1 MSRDVSLLHPKLQ
14 AIIPKIIQECAAQG
28 LPVLVTDGF
37 RSKAEQEAIYAQGR
51 TKPGTIVTQVTYPY
65 SAHNWGIAFDFCRN
79 VRGREY
85 DDTDNFFYRVAFVAK
100 KYGLDWGGDWKNFKD
115 KPHLQL
121 REYMPGNS
129 LSTLIKIYGD
139 PDTFRKAWKTEEPK
153 PGKTGFTDVPDGAW
167 YEEALLWAVENG
179 IIAGHEDGTFKPD
192 DPLTRAQI
200 VSILYRYNAYIGG
213 ERHD

>member
-14 AIIPKIIQECAAQG
+14 AIIPQIIQECAAQG

-51 TKPGTIVTQVTYPY
+51 TKPGTIVTQVWYPN
-65 SAHNWGIAFDFCRN
+65 SAHNWGVAFDFCRN

-85 DDTDNFFYRVAFVAK
+85 DNTDNFFYRVAFVAK
-100 KYGLDWGGDWKNFKD
+100 QHGLEWGGDWENFKD
-115 KPHLQL
+115 MPHLQL
-121 REYMPGNS
+121 AEFMPGNS
-129 LSTLIKIYGD
+129 IAWLIKTYGD
-139 PDTFRKAWKTEEPK
+139 PETFRKSWALEKQELSE
-153 PGKTGFTDVPDGAW
+153 TGFKDVPADAW
-167 YEEALLWAVENG
+167 YEEALLWAVQNG

-200 VSILYRYNAYIGG
+200 VSVLYRYNAYIGG